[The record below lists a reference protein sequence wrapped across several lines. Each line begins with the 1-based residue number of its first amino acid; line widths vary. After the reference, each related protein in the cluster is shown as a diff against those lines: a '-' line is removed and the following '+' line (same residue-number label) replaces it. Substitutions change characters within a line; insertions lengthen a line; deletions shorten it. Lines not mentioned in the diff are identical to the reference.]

1 MDRSRPVLSWVMYDF
16 ASSAYVTTVATALLP
31 AYFAAVVAR
40 DGLMVGAT
48 TVPAVSLW
56 GYAVSLASVLVF
68 LLTPVMGAMADKG
81 GLRKRFLILCCL
93 TGSAGAVLA
102 GLAGPGDILRALG
115 CFVLTHVAYNAGIA
129 FYDAFL
135 PDLALPSE
143 RDRISSLGYAF
154 GYAGGG
160 LNLALSLALI
170 QGHEFFGLDKSQ
182 AVQLAMA
189 LAGCWWLGFSQISFM
204 GLREAPG
211 TSAVHG
217 GFSGGTGWRN
227 LASGGLRGALDA
239 ARRVVAN
246 RNAFRFLVAYIFYN
260 DGVQT
265 VISMATIY
273 GKEELGLSESVLLL
287 TLLAIQAVA
296 LCGAMFFARLAKRLG
311 ARQALMLALA
321 GWVAAAVYGRFIENA
336 WEYFGLGVAVGVVL
350 GGSQALSRSIYSRLI
365 PTDEPA
371 VYFGFFSVLTK
382 LSAIL
387 GPLVFAVVRQATGS
401 SRPAVLTL
409 VIFFLVGL
417 ALLARV
423 TVDDGHA

>member
-1 MDRSRPVLSWVMYDF
+1 MDRSRPVFAWVMYDF

-40 DGLMVGAT
+40 DGLRIGAT
-48 TVPAVSLW
+48 VVPAVSLW
-56 GYAVSLASVLVF
+56 GYAVSLAAVLVF
-68 LLTPVMGAMADKG
+68 VLTPVMGAMADKG
-81 GLRKRFLILCCL
+81 GLRKRFLILSCL
-93 TGSAGAVLA
+93 AGSSGAVLA
-102 GLAGPGDILRALG
+102 GLSGPGDILRALG
-115 CFVLTHVAYNAGIA
+115 CFVLAHVAYNAGIA
-129 FYDAFL
+129 FYDAFM
-135 PDLALPSE
+135 PGIAAPSE
-143 RDRISSLGYAF
+143 RDRLSSLGYAY

-170 QGHEFFGLDKSQ
+170 QGHDFFGLSKSL

-189 LAGCWWLGFSQISFM
+189 VAGCWWLGFSVISFR
-204 GLREAPG
+204 GLREPPG
-211 TSAVHG
+211 TSAARLSWFG
-217 GFSGGTGWRN
+217 
-227 LASGGLRGALDA
+227 LAADGLRGAWTA
-239 ARRVVAN
+239 ARQVMVH

-273 GKEELGLSESVLLL
+273 GKEELGLSEGVLLL
-287 TLLAIQAVA
+287 TLLCIQAVA
-296 LCGAMFFARLAKRLG
+296 LGGAMLFAWLAKHLG
-311 ARQALMLALA
+311 AKRALMLSLV
-321 GWVAAAVYGRFIENA
+321 GWTAVAVYGRFIGNA

-350 GGSQALSRSIYSRLI
+350 GGSQALSRSIYSRLV
-365 PTDEPA
+365 PPDEPA

-401 SRPAVLTL
+401 SRPAVLAL

-417 ALLARV
+417 TLLTRV
-423 TVDDGHA
+423 KIEGGHA